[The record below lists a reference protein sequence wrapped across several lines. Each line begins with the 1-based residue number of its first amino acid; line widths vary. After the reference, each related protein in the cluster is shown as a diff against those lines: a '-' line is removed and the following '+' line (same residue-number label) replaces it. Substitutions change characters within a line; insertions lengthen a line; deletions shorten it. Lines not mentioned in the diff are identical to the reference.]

1 MRPRI
6 AFAALLAIGAA
17 MHLPLLTMPA
27 RSLVP
32 IVMYSGWLLIS
43 GAVAVAL
50 WLRVRQADPVLDSR
64 ARLRGR
70 KVPGPRVEGL
80 GWFVITAASGLVLHF
95 LHAFGTSGPRPGRQG
110 LWIVLFALATGC
122 AVQLRGPVGD
132 ANAPIPDGSTVAR
145 VGHVLRRLAGIAI
158 SSVGIGLVYIGITS
172 AGASGDGF
180 ALAISW
186 FFKASGV
193 IVFLIGLP
201 FALLPPRDEA

>member
-17 MHLPLLTMPA
+17 MHLPLLTTPA

-32 IVMYSGWLLIS
+32 IAMYSGWLLLS

-50 WLRVRQADPVLDSR
+50 WLRIRHADPVLDSR
-64 ARLRGR
+64 ARLRGK
-70 KVPGPRVEGL
+70 KVAGLRVEGL
-80 GWFVITAASGLVLHF
+80 GWFAITASSGLVLHLF
-95 LHAFGTSGPRPGRQG
+95 HAFGKSGPRPGTQG
-110 LWIVLFALATGC
+110 LWLVLFALAVGC
-122 AVQLRGPVGD
+122 SVQLRGPVGD
-132 ANAPIPDGSTVAR
+132 SDAPIPDGSTVAR
-145 VGHVLRRLAGIAI
+145 VGHLLRRLAGVAI
-158 SSVGIGLVYIGITS
+158 SCVGIGLLYIGITS

-193 IVFLIGLP
+193 IVFLVGLP
-201 FALLPPRDEA
+201 FALMPPRDDA